1 MVFNNGFLYMCSLHD
16 SLYQKIYQFAFWNNI
31 SLNNYLC
38 FLFKISQDS
47 EL

>member
-1 MVFNNGFLYMCSLHD
+1 MVFNNGFLYMCGLHD

-38 FLFKISQDS
+38 FTVIAIG
-47 EL
+47 